1 MAISAS
7 RIAITP
13 NATAP
18 PSPPTTAP
26 SGMKK
31 NTSIPLSPSKRV
43 VLKISIQASP
53 APMPSAAPPSTPS
66 TRPSSASNAIFMD
79 VMSYGCLQSLGLVV
93 AGASEVQR
101 QDENKL
107 RSHSG
112 GIAREIGVEPTARHA
127 ADLGI
132 IPVV

>member
-1 MAISAS
+1 
-7 RIAITP
+7 
-13 NATAP
+13 
-18 PSPPTTAP
+18 
-26 SGMKK
+26 
-31 NTSIPLSPSKRV
+31 
-43 VLKISIQASP
+43 
-53 APMPSAAPPSTPS
+53 
-66 TRPSSASNAIFMD
+66 
-79 VMSYGCLQSLGLVV
+79 MSYGCLQSLGLVV

-132 IPVV
+132 IPVVIEDACGGGHADAAQRSCQALHFAGDAVMTDTEVFCAALGRAGARA